1 MVNILIVEDHPIVI
15 EGLKKTLEDS
25 AIACLSGIAQ
35 NGKECLAFL
44 RNQTPDVILLDIN
57 LPDISGID
65 LCKTIK
71 SKYPEIKVL
80 ALTTY
85 MQRDHVN
92 RMMENGASGYI
103 LKNSP
108 SEEII
113 EGVQTVMEGKTFICE
128 ELDKLMKKQVQDKM
142 FLSRRESEILRL
154 IAEGFTSQEVSEKLF
169 LSVLTIETHRKNLL
183 TKLNARNMV
192 SLIKI
197 AIDNKL
203 I

>member
-15 EGLKKTLEDS
+15 EGLKTTLEDS
-25 AIACLSGIAQ
+25 GIACLSGTAQ

-44 RNQTPDVILLDIN
+44 HNQTPDVILLDIN

-71 SKYPEIKVL
+71 TKYPEIKVL
-80 ALTTY
+80 ALTTF

-113 EGVQTVMEGKTFICE
+113 EGIQTVMEGKTFICE